1 MSTYI
6 TQYPL
11 VIEIL
16 KYVDLHHPWVHSKCF
31 IWIWWLASSMCSQ
44 DPLKYADLHYP
55 WVQSKWSIWVWWL
68 AKVCQLT
75 SPSILLILLIEILKY
90 VDLHHRWVQL
100 NMLHLSMLTCKS
112 MSTYI
117 TQYLLLIEILK
128 YVDLHHPC
136 VITIQWSMLTCIT
149 PLCSRSYEVCWVT
162 SPSFSF
168 GFWNPDIIDWYN
180 WAVPMSMIQPSW
192 YVPHGWR

>member
-1 MSTYI
+1 MLHLSMLTCKSMSTYI
-6 TQYPL
+6 TQYL
-11 VIEIL
+11 T
-16 KYVDLHHPWVHSKCF
+16 
-31 IWIWWLASSMCSQ
+31 
-44 DPLKYADLHYP
+44 YP
-55 WVQSKWSIWVWWL
+55 TYWNPE
-68 AKVCQLT
+68 VCWLT
-75 SPSILLILLIEILKY
+75 SPMGAIKMLHLSKLTCKSMTTYITQYLSLIEILKY
-90 VDLHHRWVQL
+90 VDIHHPWVQL